1 MHCVICKRGTVKS
14 GTVQAELRIGTD
26 HLMVPVE
33 TEVCDE
39 CGEAYYSTEAMRQ
52 LEQVRENFLSKPS
65 LRPRLARCTRF
76 PDSQASQLAGPPL
89 CALS

>member
-1 MHCVICKRGTVKS
+1 MHCVICKSGTVKP

-39 CGEAYYSTEAMRQ
+39 CGEAYDSTETMRH
-52 LEQVRENFLSKPS
+52 LEQVRENFLSS
-65 LRPRLARCTRF
+65 VFNLTGC
-76 PDSQASQLAGPPL
+76 
-89 CALS
+89 

>member
-14 GTVQAELRIGTD
+14 GTVQAELRVGTD

-39 CGEAYYSTEAMRQ
+39 CGEAYYSTETMRH
-52 LEQVRENFLSKPS
+52 LEQVRENFLRKVIVPPS
-65 LRPRLARCTRF
+65 VGHVYQI
-76 PDSQASQLAGPPL
+76 S
-89 CALS
+89 